1 MTCLIKQR
9 DKKRPSLLTYLY
21 RRKSPAYLYD
31 FPFAVPLSPF
41 TPWTP
46 WFNLWHYV
54 SLVSFLSR
62 KKDTP
67 TFVSLYLSK
76 RCNVFTLFM
85 CLLWEINL
93 LTSWHSPIRFWWQ
106 ISQDARKYS
115 NIVAGH
121 TYRKYVYHL
130 SFVYFF
136 TWIRIKGKFKVREK
150 LGRGKFLKRN
160 ITKLLPPLP
169 NVHEDSSTW
178 PPLSQ
183 PRPREKLPVSV
194 LEIFLFL
201 RQSGNSL
208 RQSCSLIYIYIYIF
222 LQGRSIFLYRYSLRS
237 ALSISWK
244 ITLLT

>member
-1 MTCLIKQR
+1 M
-9 DKKRPSLLTYLY
+9 
-21 RRKSPAYLYD
+21 
-31 FPFAVPLSPF
+31 
-41 TPWTP
+41 
-46 WFNLWHYV
+46 
-54 SLVSFLSR
+54 SFLSR

-76 RCNVFTLFM
+76 RCNVFILFL

-106 ISQDARKYS
+106 ISQDARKYL

-178 PPLSQ
+178 PPFSQ

-208 RQSCSLIYIYIYIF
+208 RQSCSLIYIYLPSRTINLSLPVLVEKRIIYLVEDNAFNLIDMF
-222 LQGRSIFLYRYSLRS
+222 IRNEFFDK
-237 ALSISWK
+237 ISVHFFFFFGA
-244 ITLLT
+244 ISRFDEQTFTQ